1 MRRAR
6 RILPPIRPRV
16 ATPTPSTQP
25 LSRLI
30 SKQFNMA
37 TAAVNPSQAL
47 PCPSLHDVPGGVR
60 AKPVDPIGDMRDLAF
75 LKSDVHAPFESIGCL
90 FDYLRANPA
99 HADALNATYPTR
111 GVFKTAA
118 VSNGSSDQKLTIDL
132 SPKRLNYI
140 PSDIKLSLAPYGF
153 GQVLR
158 FFDELTTKHLDQIL
172 ASLGAAI
179 GVDLFPIHKTRNI
192 NFRLCDYTPDTAA
205 PESQNGCGAHR
216 DYGTFSIIFQ
226 DGTAGLEI
234 ESATQPG
241 SWVPV
246 PATQVVVLCGWSAF
260 IVSGGQ
266 LRAVRHRVRRQP
278 GVRRLSAVLFVAPDL
293 DVALRPITTI
303 DHRVNFSPVILD
315 GGIDVRWFKEFMGK
329 RWRWREGNAQLDD
342 GEHITQD
349 QDIERLIL
357 GQH

>member
-1 MRRAR
+1 MKITRRV
-6 RILPPIRPRV
+6 LPPIRPRV
-16 ATPTPSTQP
+16 VTPLT
-25 LSRLI
+25 
-30 SKQFNMA
+30 
-37 TAAVNPSQAL
+37 QAL
-47 PCPSLHDVPGGVR
+47 PRLTSKQVSMAAATVNRSQAFPYPG
-60 AKPVDPIGDMRDLAF
+60 AYDAPIGIRTNPAGPIDATRDLAF
-75 LKSDVHAPFESIGCL
+75 LKSDLHAPFESIGRL
-90 FDYLRANPA
+90 FDHLRANPA

-118 VSNGSSDQKLTIDL
+118 VNNGSSDQKLTIDL
-132 SPKRLNYI
+132 SPKRLSCI
-140 PSDIKLSLAPYGF
+140 PSDLKLSLAPYGL
-153 GQVLR
+153 GQVLQ
-158 FFDELTTKHLDQIL
+158 FFDELTTKHLDQVL
-172 ASLGAAI
+172 TSLGAAV

-205 PESQNGCGAHR
+205 PESRNGCGAHR

-241 SWVPV
+241 LWVPV

-266 LRAVRHRVRRQP
+266 LRAVRHRVQRQP

-293 DVALRPITTI
+293 DVALKPINAM
-303 DHRVNFSPVILD
+303 DHRVKFSPAILD
-315 GGIDVRWFKEFMGK
+315 GEIDVRWFKEFMGK
-329 RWRWREGNAQLDD
+329 RWRWREGNAQLED
-342 GEHITQD
+342 GEYITQD

-357 GQH
+357 G